1 MLLSHDTSFL
11 HPSEAGWKELWM
23 SCKLMLDIKPNNLN
37 MLIDREECWESSH
50 VSIWQIKSS
59 NPAHGVSSLLVF
71 ILGIWVDLKNQCLVY
86 YTAYWDW
93 ERPTTTNNRWKI
105 FIHRQENVN
114 HPSLYSITHLYF
126 IYIINWWLQA
136 FRLSSSQNTEW
147 VYKSYSIGDWNLNF
161 KSWKY
166 LEFINDK
173 LSESME

>member
-11 HPSEAGWKELWM
+11 HPSEAGWKELWV

-37 MLIDREECWESSH
+37 MLKDREECWESSH

-114 HPSLYSITHLYF
+114 HPSLYCS
-126 IYIINWWLQA
+126 YI
-136 FRLSSSQNTEW
+136 LSTSSTDD
-147 VYKSYSIGDWNLNF
+147 YKLLSYHPARIP
-161 KSWKY
+161 
-166 LEFINDK
+166 
-173 LSESME
+173 SEYTNHI